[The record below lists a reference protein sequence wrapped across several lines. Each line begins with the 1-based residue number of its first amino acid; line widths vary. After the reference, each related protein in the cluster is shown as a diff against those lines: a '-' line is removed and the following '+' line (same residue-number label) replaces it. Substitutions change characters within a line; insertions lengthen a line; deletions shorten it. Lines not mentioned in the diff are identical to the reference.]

1 MKIEQLA
8 REFHYNGLSL
18 PDPGAQ
24 HTPEQVRDMYSAA
37 YPEIT
42 TAAIEG
48 PEKKGDKLVY
58 TFKRAVGT
66 KGATLEVCPEEAD
79 GLTYIKVMPNG
90 FEDPVFKRLAKAL
103 KPRIDKFGE
112 LIDKYLFAYW
122 EAIVRT
128 LRDRLQA
135 QADGVLPVGSA
146 PIPERVGVS
155 DSEKKECVQAL
166 RAVLTAKSGEKL
178 FPPSG
183 IMPLI
188 C

>member
-66 KGATLEVCPEEAD
+66 KGGQPWKSVR
-79 GLTYIKVMPNG
+79 K
-90 FEDPVFKRLAKAL
+90 
-103 KPRIDKFGE
+103 KPMASPTSR
-112 LIDKYLFAYW
+112 
-122 EAIVRT
+122 
-128 LRDRLQA
+128 
-135 QADGVLPVGSA
+135 
-146 PIPERVGVS
+146 
-155 DSEKKECVQAL
+155 
-166 RAVLTAKSGEKL
+166 
-178 FPPSG
+178 
-183 IMPLI
+183 
-188 C
+188 